1 MYKPRRRNRKLGF
14 DYSSEAIYFVTICCK
29 DRVHFFGRI
38 TNGEMNLN
46 ESGQIVNRQIKW
58 LEEQYSYCH
67 IHNAVVMPNHVH
79 ILLEI
84 GKSENQDVKVKSLSS
99 LIGAFKTT
107 VSKHIHLIGKDKF
120 AWQRSF
126 HDHIVKSET
135 RYQIIFNYISENPGK
150 WDKDKFY

>member
-1 MYKPRRRNRKLGF
+1 MFKPRKRNRKLGF

-29 DRVHFFGRI
+29 DRVHFFGKI
-38 TNGEMNLN
+38 INGEMYLN
-46 ESGQIVNRQIKW
+46 ESGKIVNSQINW
-58 LEEQYSYCH
+58 LEEQYGYCH
-67 IHNAVVMPNHVH
+67 VHNAVVMPNHVH

-84 GKSENQDVKVKSLSS
+84 WKSENPDVKVKSLSS

-107 VSKHIHLIGKDKF
+107 ASKQIHLADNGDF

-126 HDHIVKSET
+126 HDHIVRNET

-150 WDKDKFY
+150 WEEDKFY